1 MKEATGEVSM
11 TVVTIILIVIVLGI
25 ATALFGKEDSV
36 GRKWINDTF
45 NKMTGTGNDAI
56 NDVNGTNGTGA
67 VDGNGAIDG

>member
-25 ATALFGKEDSV
+25 ATALFGPKDSL

-45 NKMTGTGNDAI
+45 KKMTDKVDDPMNDA
-56 NDVNGTNGTGA
+56 GTNGTGA

>member
-36 GRKWINDTF
+36 GRTWINNTF
-45 NKMTGTGNDAI
+45 NKMTKTGDGAIDDVEGTTDI
-56 NDVNGTNGTGA
+56 GA

>member
-36 GRKWINDTF
+36 GRKWINNTF
-45 NKMTGTGNDAI
+45 NKMTETGDDA
-56 NDVNGTNGTGA
+56 N
-67 VDGNGAIDG
+67 